1 MRKFLAIQSMS
12 IKSLQIRKRIA
23 TFLFQQDC
31 SALSAQTMLPFAHLG
46 IKCNDTQD

>member
-1 MRKFLAIQSMS
+1 MRKFLALQSMM
-12 IKSLQIRKRIA
+12 IKSLQKGKGIA
-23 TFLFQQDC
+23 TVLFQPDC